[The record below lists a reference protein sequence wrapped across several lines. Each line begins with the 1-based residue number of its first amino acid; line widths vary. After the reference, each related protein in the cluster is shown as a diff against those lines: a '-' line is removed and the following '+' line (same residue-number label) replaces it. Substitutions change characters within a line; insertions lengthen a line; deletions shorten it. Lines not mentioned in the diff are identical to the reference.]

1 VRVCPAIKANG
12 ERCRGIVGAGRHYC
26 PAHDPAREGAR
37 RRATFKAT
45 RSKPEAQLM
54 GVRTGSSMPSP
65 TACCPVI

>member
-1 VRVCPAIKANG
+1 MRVCPARKANW
-12 ERCRGIVGAGRHYC
+12 ECRKGIVGAESDYC
-26 PAHDPAREGAR
+26 PAHDPRRESGR